1 MFTGI
6 IEEVGVVESL
16 EVRATGARLRVRCM
30 TVLGDITAGASLSV
44 NGVCL
49 TAVEPRAGLFTAD
62 VAPETLDRSNLGDL
76 RPKSLVNL
84 ERPLAP
90 SGRLSGHIVQG
101 HVDATGELLA
111 LRSVGE
117 GNWWLEVRVP
127 PEVDHYLVSKG
138 SVALDGMS
146 LTIASIESQ
155 VMRVAVIP
163 HTYRSTNLHSR
174 KRGERMNIE
183 CDIVAKYIEKQLQGR
198 RESGLTMDKLQEL
211 GF

>member
-6 IEEVGVVESL
+6 IEEVGVVEGL
-16 EVRATGARLRVRCM
+16 EVRATGARLRVRCKA
-30 TVLGDITAGASLSV
+30 VLGDITEGASLAV

-49 TAVEPRAGLFTAD
+49 TAVEPREGIFTAD
-62 VAPETLDRSNLGDL
+62 IASETLERSNIGDL

-101 HVDATGELLA
+101 HVDATGELLS
-111 LRSVGE
+111 LKSVGE

-127 PEVDHYLVSKG
+127 REVDRYLVSKG
-138 SVALDGMS
+138 SVALDGIS
-146 LTIASIESQ
+146 LTIASIESH
-155 VMRVAVIP
+155 VLRAAVIP
-163 HTYRSTNLHSR
+163 HTYGSTNLHSR

>member
-16 EVRATGARLRVRCM
+16 EVRATGARLRVRCT
-30 TVLGDITAGASLSV
+30 TVLADMTEGASLAV

-62 VAPETLDRSNLGDL
+62 VTPETLDRTNLGDL

-101 HVDATGELLA
+101 HVDATGELLS
-111 LRSVGE
+111 LKSVGE

-127 PEVDHYLVSKG
+127 REVDRYLVSKG
-138 SVALDGMS
+138 SVALDGIS
-146 LTIASIESQ
+146 LTIASIESH
-155 VMRVAVIP
+155 VMRAAVIP

>member
-6 IEEVGVVESL
+6 IEEVGVVEGL
-16 EVRATGARLRVRCM
+16 EMRATGARLRIRCT
-30 TVLGDITAGASLSV
+30 TVLGDMTAGGSLSV

-49 TAVEPRAGLFTAD
+49 TEVEPRAGVFTAD

-84 ERPLAP
+84 ERPLSP
-90 SGRLSGHIVQG
+90 SGRLDGHIVQG
-101 HVDATGELLA
+101 HVDATGDLLS
-111 LRSVGE
+111 LKSVGE

-127 PEVDHYLVSKG
+127 REVDRYLVPKG

-146 LTIASIESQ
+146 LTIATIESQ

-163 HTYRSTNLHSR
+163 HTYRNTNLHSR

>member
-16 EVRATGARLRVRCM
+16 EVRASGARLRVRCT
-30 TVLGDITAGASLSV
+30 TVLADITEGASLSV

-49 TAVEPRAGLFTAD
+49 TAVAPREGLFTAD
-62 VAPETLDRSNLGDL
+62 VAPETLERSSLGDL

-90 SGRLSGHIVQG
+90 SGRLDGHIVQG
-101 HVDATGELLA
+101 HVDATGELLS
-111 LRSVGE
+111 LKSVGE

-127 PEVDHYLVSKG
+127 REVDRYLVPKG

-163 HTYRSTNLHSR
+163 HTYRNTNLHSR

-183 CDIVAKYIEKQLQGR
+183 CDLVAKYIEKQLQGR

>member
-6 IEEVGVVESL
+6 IEEVGVVEGL
-16 EVRATGARLRVRCM
+16 EVRTTGARLRVRCR
-30 TVLGDITAGASLSV
+30 TVLGDITVGASLAV

-49 TAVEPRAGLFTAD
+49 TEVEPRAGLFTAD

-84 ERPLAP
+84 ERPLSP
-90 SGRLSGHIVQG
+90 SGRLDGHIVQG
-101 HVDATGELLA
+101 HVDSTGELLS
-111 LRSVGE
+111 LKSVGE

-127 PEVDHYLVSKG
+127 REVDRYLVAKG

-163 HTYRSTNLHSR
+163 HTYRNTNLHSR